1 MYECGYCEYISNKK
15 SNYKKHLTTKKH
27 LMKKQNLININVCD
41 YCQAS
46 FSNVSNLNRHQNVCK
61 NTFNAPKKIVNNI
74 PNTDIIVNLIQEN
87 HEIKLLLAEQT
98 NAIVSLVKQN
108 ETNLQ
113 SFSSSSNNHTHIT
126 NNITNNNFNLNVFL
140 NEKCKDAMNIM
151 DFIQSIEV
159 QIEDLIKLGKVGYVK
174 GVTDLIMTNLKKLDI
189 YKRPLH
195 CSDAKR
201 ETMYIKNK
209 DTWEKDNIQKERFRK
224 VIKEISMINS
234 RSLHLYKEKYPDCL
248 EYHSKKGNEY
258 DSIMIESLGGI
269 NKNVEPSQD
278 KIMRNIS
285 RMVLIPKDEDSL

>member
-1 MYECGYCEYISNKK
+1 
-15 SNYKKHLTTKKH
+15 
-27 LMKKQNLININVCD
+27 
-41 YCQAS
+41 
-46 FSNVSNLNRHQNVCK
+46 
-61 NTFNAPKKIVNNI
+61 
-74 PNTDIIVNLIQEN
+74 
-87 HEIKLLLAEQT
+87 
-98 NAIVSLVKQN
+98 
-108 ETNLQ
+108 
-113 SFSSSSNNHTHIT
+113 
-126 NNITNNNFNLNVFL
+126 
-140 NEKCKDAMNIM
+140 MNIM